1 MNSLTE
7 NLLITEGEA
16 IWQSILAERLRRNSV
31 NPVVVYC
38 SQALNT
44 SVKVNNTEGNVTDRS
59 TSNSIPASSAAPSDK
74 KLICTVVSTQHTKNK
89 VVILKML
96 YICIHCQNTV

>member
-1 MNSLTE
+1 LPA
-7 NLLITEGEA
+7 EGEA

-38 SQALNT
+38 SQALNARI
-44 SVKVNNTEGNVTDRS
+44 KVNNAEENFTDSS

-74 KLICTVVSTQHTKNK
+74 KLICTVVSALHINKEDCYIANVTHMHTLSKYFLRK
-89 VVILKML
+89 YVI
-96 YICIHCQNTV
+96 

>member
-1 MNSLTE
+1 MP
-7 NLLITEGEA
+7 TEGEA
-16 IWQSILAERLRRNSV
+16 IWQSILAERLRRNSL

-44 SVKVNNTEGNVTDRS
+44 SIKVNNTEENFTDSS

-74 KLICTVVSTQHTKNK
+74 KLLCTVVSTLHTNK
-89 VVILKML
+89 GDCYIENVTHMHTLSKYCLRNYVV
-96 YICIHCQNTV
+96 

>member
-1 MNSLTE
+1 MP
-7 NLLITEGEA
+7 TEGEA

-38 SQALNT
+38 SQTSNT
-44 SVKVNNTEGNVTDRS
+44 SIKVNNKEGNFTDSS

-74 KLICTVVSTQHTKNK
+74 KLICTVVSTLHANKGDCYIENVTHMHTLSKYCLSK
-89 VVILKML
+89 YVV
-96 YICIHCQNTV
+96 

>member
-1 MNSLTE
+1 ML
-7 NLLITEGEA
+7 TEGEA

-44 SVKVNNTEGNVTDRS
+44 SIKVNNTEEKFTDS
-59 TSNSIPASSAAPSDK
+59 SPSNSFPASSATPSDK
-74 KLICTVVSTQHTKNK
+74 KLFCTVVSTLHTKK
-89 VVILKML
+89 EDC
-96 YICIHCQNTV
+96 YIENVTHMHTLSKYC